1 MVNYKIF
8 HFNMYAT
15 ACTLMWGDD
24 KRCAIF
30 DPGCQNDTEKA
41 ELTGFIAREGL
52 TPEAV
57 LLTHAHPDHIC
68 SVSYVQSLYGIP
80 VYLSPADKE
89 MLPLYQVFG
98 KIIKMEID
106 ITFPTV
112 DATDGMEIRIGDGLR
127 FEVIATPG
135 HTQGGTCYYDRE
147 GGILVSGDT
156 LFAGS
161 IGRTD
166 FKGSDYDALI
176 RSILERLVPL
186 PGDTLVIPGHGRTTT
201 IGDERA
207 TNPFLEPFNE
217 P

>member
-1 MVNYKIF
+1 MLHYKIF

-15 ACTLMWGDD
+15 ACVLLWDDD

-30 DPGCQNDTEKA
+30 DPGCQSDDEKA
-41 ELTGFIAREGL
+41 ALTGFIAREGL
-52 TPEAV
+52 TPEAI
-57 LLTHAHPDHIC
+57 LLTHGHPDHIC
-68 SVSYVQSLYGIP
+68 GVNYVHSLYNIP

-106 ITFPTV
+106 ITFPSL
-112 DATDGMEIRIGDGLR
+112 DATDGMEIRVGDKLR
-127 FEVIATPG
+127 FRVIATPG
-135 HTQGGTCYYDRE
+135 HTKGGTCYYYQE
-147 GGILVSGDT
+147 GGILLSGDT

-176 RSILERLVPL
+176 RSILERLIPL
-186 PGDTLVIPGHGRTTT
+186 PGETLVLPGHGRTTT
-201 IGDERA
+201 IGAERS